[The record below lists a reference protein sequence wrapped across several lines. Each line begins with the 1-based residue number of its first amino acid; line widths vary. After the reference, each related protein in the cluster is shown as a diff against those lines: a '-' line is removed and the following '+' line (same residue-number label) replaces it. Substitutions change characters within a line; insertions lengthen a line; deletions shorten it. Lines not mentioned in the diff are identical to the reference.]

1 MSEPIDPDQSSTG
14 PKPNLSAVFDLINK
28 AQQSSSSPELYF
40 LLVNL
45 TKQLISYRQAILYRE
60 GRGFV
65 AASGLSELDGN
76 APMLIWLKTFI
87 NYLHNDHFAG
97 QIDFSSLPKQW
108 SDGYQ
113 QWFAPGLL
121 VVPIQADKEQG
132 YSYLLLFRSES
143 FGKEEVAAIDFW
155 LNSWVLSLRII
166 EETHYQNHD
175 GLFGKV
181 SESLLQMRER
191 TPSQLTNIWKTLK
204 QFLYG
209 FMAGGYKKLFSL
221 AAYYHNWIKFKQ
233 RFASDKSFRWKTIV
247 FLLIFL
253 PVRLTIIAPGE
264 IVAKQPVVI
273 RAPIDGVL
281 DKFYV
286 EPNSLVKQGQN
297 LFSYD
302 NAALLAKAEGAK
314 QSYMSAEAE
323 YRQTSIAS
331 LADSKQK
338 VNLAVIQAK
347 ANEKK
352 AEYQYL
358 AGLAQRSVITAP
370 FDGWAIFDDPAD
382 QIGKPIAVG
391 EKIMMLADPDD
402 VAIQAWISLSDM
414 INIKQGARVK
424 LYLNPN
430 PFGAITGYV
439 KYITYEP
446 VQLPDGQYG
455 YRLRANIPKSESSP
469 RLGLKGTLKV
479 SGAYVPAIYWVLR
492 KPLAQ
497 IRQFIGI

>member
-1 MSEPIDPDQSSTG
+1 MSEPIDLDSS
-14 PKPNLSAVFDLINK
+14 PSEPRPNLGAVFDLINK
-28 AQQSSSSPELYF
+28 AQQSNSSSELYF

-45 TKQLISYRQAILYRE
+45 TKQLVSYRQAILYRE
-60 GRGFV
+60 GKGFV
-65 AASGLSELDGN
+65 AASGLSELDEN

-87 NYLHNDHFAG
+87 NYLHNNHFSG

-108 SDGYQ
+108 ADGYQ
-113 QWFAPGLL
+113 QWFVPGVLI
-121 VVPIQADKEQG
+121 VPIQANRELG
-132 YSYLLLFRSES
+132 YSYLLLFRAES
-143 FGKEEVAAIDFW
+143 FGKEEIAAMDFW
-155 LNSWVLSLRII
+155 LNSWILSLRIL
-166 EETHYQNHD
+166 EETRHQNNE
-175 GLFGKV
+175 GLFGRA
-181 SESLLQMRER
+181 SESLLQLRER
-191 TPSQLTNIWKTLK
+191 TPSQLASICKRLK
-204 QFLYG
+204 KFLYD
-209 FMAGGYKKLFSL
+209 FVAGGYKKLFSVS
-221 AAYYHNWIKFKQ
+221 AYHHQWIKFKQ
-233 RFASDKSFRWKTIV
+233 RFVSDKSFRWKMII
-247 FLLIFL
+247 FLLIFV

-264 IVAKQPVVI
+264 IVANQPVVV

-281 DKFYV
+281 DRFYV

-331 LADSKQK
+331 LADAKQK
-338 VNLAVIQAK
+338 VNLAILQAK

-358 AGLAQRSVITAP
+358 AGLAQRSVMTAP

-382 QIGKPIAVG
+382 QIGKPIAIG

-414 INIKQGARVK
+414 IDIQQGARVK

-455 YRLRANIPKSESSP
+455 YRLRASIPKSESSP

>member
-1 MSEPIDPDQSSTG
+1 MTERVEIEPPTG
-14 PKPNLSAVFDLINK
+14 PRPHLSAVFDLINK
-28 AQQSSSSPELYF
+28 ARQSNSPAELYF

-45 TKQLISYRQAILYRE
+45 TKQLAFYQQAILFRE

-65 AASGLSELDGN
+65 AASGLSELDEN
-76 APMLIWLKTFI
+76 APMLIWLKAFI
-87 NYLHNDHFAG
+87 NYLHANKIAG
-97 QIDFSSLPKQW
+97 QIDLLSLAQEWVDGYREWFSSEL
-108 SDGYQ
+108 
-113 QWFAPGLL
+113 F
-121 VVPIQADKEQG
+121 VVPIQAEKNLG
-132 YSYLLLFRSES
+132 YSYLLLFREEA
-143 FGKEEVAAIDFW
+143 FGQEEIAAIDFW
-155 LNSWVLSLRII
+155 INSWVLNLRIT
-166 EETHYQNHD
+166 EEVRHQDHSS
-175 GLFGKV
+175 LFDKAENYLV
-181 SESLLQMRER
+181 QFRER
-191 TPSQLTNIWKTLK
+191 APGIITKQWGHLK
-204 QFLYG
+204 GWLSGFL
-209 FMAGGYKKLFSL
+209 AGGYKNLFSL
-221 AAYYHNWIKFKQ
+221 VVYRDSWIKFKR
-233 RFASDKSFRWKTIV
+233 RFVAEKPFRWKVCIA
-247 FLLIFL
+247 LLIFL

-264 IVAKQPVVI
+264 IVANQPVIV

-281 DKFYV
+281 DRFYV

-314 QSYMSAEAE
+314 QSYLSAEAE

-338 VNLAVIQAK
+338 VNLAVLQAK

-358 AGLAQRSVITAP
+358 AGLVQRSVMTAP

-402 VAIQAWISLSDM
+402 VEIQAWISLSDM
-414 INIKQGARVK
+414 IDIKRGAKVS

-430 PFGAITGYV
+430 PFGAVTGYV

-455 YRLRANIPKSESSP
+455 YRLRAFIPKSEASP

-479 SGAYVPAIYWVLR
+479 SGSYVPVFYWVLR

-497 IRQFIGI
+497 IRQFIGF